1 MVKLRPVRAAMA
13 VLGMPTDAQMRL
25 RFMLR
30 TLGMGIVNQRA
41 IAGIIKR
48 DLWGI
53 SDIINRDL

>member
-13 VLGMPTDAQMRL
+13 VLGMPKDAQMRL